1 MSRAIAALLLVVGVS
16 ACTTV
21 HLDKAPG
28 VSSYDPNGPVN
39 QVDDTALGQVSYHLE
54 DQPEAYKTMRD
65 ACKGPYE
72 ILDASSVSYF
82 VPSGEK
88 VIVFIDTFRCVK

>member
-1 MSRAIAALLLVVGVS
+1 MSRVIAVILLVVGAS

-39 QVDDTALGQVSYHLE
+39 QVDDTALGQVSYQLE
-54 DQPEAYKTMRD
+54 DQPEAYKTMRE

-72 ILDASSVSYF
+72 ILDASSVSYIG
-82 VPSGEK
+82 VSGEK
-88 VIVFIDTFRCVK
+88 VIVFMDTFRCVK

>member
-1 MSRAIAALLLVVGVS
+1 MGRVIAVILLVVGAS

-39 QVDDTALGQVSYHLE
+39 QVDDTALGQVSYQLE
-54 DQPEAYKTMRD
+54 DQPEAYKTMRE

-72 ILDASSVSYF
+72 ILDASSVSYIG
-82 VPSGEK
+82 VSGEK
-88 VIVFIDTFRCVK
+88 VIVFMDTFRCVK